1 MRRFKFEPLW
11 ALGGATVS
19 ALVAAWLLGYLPTPE
34 KPIDAFSLVVT
45 ALATA
50 VVAWWTVTL
59 GQVGRQQVEDTR
71 ILQRAYLSANIAGVS
86 PFRTIE
92 ERKGHI
98 VVAHVDIKNVGHLPA
113 RRVSCSIKIMQS
125 ENGALADFPI
135 NEQDFFGS
143 YVLTPGAVTRQ
154 GSNRITLAEGG
165 WVYVWG
171 RVKYLDG
178 FGQQRTTDFCHRY
191 PRIMLR
197 LFDSG
202 GHGIPAEF
210 GRFHDV
216 GNSTDEDQM

>member
-1 MRRFKFEPLW
+1 MCRFKFELLW
-11 ALGGATVS
+11 ALGGAAVS
-19 ALVAAWLLGYLPTPE
+19 ALVAAWLLGYMPTPE
-34 KPIDAFSLVVT
+34 KPVDTLSLVVT

-59 GQVGRQQVEDTR
+59 GRVGRQQVDDTR

-86 PFRTIE
+86 PFRTTE
-92 ERKGHI
+92 ERESHI
-98 VVAHVDIKNVGHLPA
+98 VVAHVDITNAGHLPA
-113 RRVSCSIKIMQS
+113 RCVSCCIKIMQS
-125 ENGALADFPI
+125 ENGALANFPI

-154 GSNRITLAEGG
+154 GSDKITLTERG

-171 RVKYLDG
+171 RIKYLDG

-197 LFDSG
+197 RFDRFG
-202 GHGIPAEF
+202 YGIDAEF